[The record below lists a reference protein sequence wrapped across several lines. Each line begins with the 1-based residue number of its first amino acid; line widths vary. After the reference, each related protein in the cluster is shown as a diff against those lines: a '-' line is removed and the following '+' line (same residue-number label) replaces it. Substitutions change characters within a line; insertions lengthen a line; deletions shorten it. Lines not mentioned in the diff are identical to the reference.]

1 MLGETDK
8 THSTRKSYKLSLVGT
23 NCGMHIK
30 KQGGEN
36 CTRNYRRGCKKL
48 IRLKQRIEHQ
58 EMVIKTSETMQ
69 SSVVSTSYP
78 ALAGASRASG
88 YPVAKFTGGSPN
100 PL

>member
-1 MLGETDK
+1 MRQTK

-23 NCGMHIK
+23 NRGMHIK

-36 CTRNYRRGCKKL
+36 CTHKYKMGCKKFA
-48 IRLKQRIEHQ
+48 RFKQRIERQ

>member
-1 MLGETDK
+1 
-8 THSTRKSYKLSLVGT
+8 
-23 NCGMHIK
+23 MHNK
-30 KQGGEN
+30 KRGGEN

-48 IRLKQRIEHQ
+48 IRLKQRIERQ

-69 SSVVSTSYP
+69 SSLVSTSYP